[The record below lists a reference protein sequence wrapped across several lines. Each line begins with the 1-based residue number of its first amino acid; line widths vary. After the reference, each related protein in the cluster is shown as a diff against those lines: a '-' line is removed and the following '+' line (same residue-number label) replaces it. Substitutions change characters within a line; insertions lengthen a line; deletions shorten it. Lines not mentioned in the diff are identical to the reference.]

1 MNLGS
6 SISWSQ
12 SSLSKLL
19 CTFEWAGM
27 LGSLIAP
34 AIGFDKG
41 PNGGV
46 ELNDVPLIKYL
57 RIEGSWSKLIQL
69 LNESDELDLE

>member
-19 CTFEWAGM
+19 YTVEWAGM

-34 AIGFDKG
+34 AIGFDVM

-57 RIEGSWSKLIQL
+57 RLRARGVS
-69 LNESDELDLE
+69 